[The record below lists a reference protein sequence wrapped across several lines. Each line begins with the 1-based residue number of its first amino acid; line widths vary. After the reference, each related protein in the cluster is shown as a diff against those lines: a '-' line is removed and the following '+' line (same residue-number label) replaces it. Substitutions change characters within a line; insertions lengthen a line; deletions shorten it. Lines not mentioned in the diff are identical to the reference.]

1 MASCHDVGI
10 EVNITNRRPR
20 MASITQALQ
29 QIKADL
35 QSVLSEEHIAQVCQE
50 CGHTWRTRL
59 LDPIV
64 TVHIFILQVL
74 HGNTAMTHL
83 PRLVGRRF
91 TAAAY
96 CLARQRLP
104 LALLQGLVRR
114 VVAQLQRTNDAEQ
127 RWRGHRTF
135 FVDGSSCS
143 MPDTPDLR
151 KHFGQPSGQEPGC
164 GFPIAHLLALCDAA
178 TGTIIDLLASSWR
191 IHDLTRMAELH
202 PHLQGG
208 DVLVADRG
216 FCSYA
221 HLALLFMQKV
231 QTVFRVHQRI
241 IVDFRPH
248 RPHAEGHH
256 TRGCPRSR
264 WLASLG
270 FEDQLVMWRRPTIK
284 ARWMTAEAHAELPE
298 YIVVRELRYRVGQ
311 RGFRTRAV
319 TLVTTL
325 LDPEEYPGEAL
336 AELYGARWQIEVN
349 FRHLKQ
355 TLGLDVLKSQTA
367 AGVRKELLV
376 FALVYNLVCQVMT
389 EAAAARGL
397 LVARVSFIDALRALV
412 FASHGQGVTVVLVNP
427 HRPGRTE
434 PRVRKR
440 RPKEYP
446 LMTKPRPALRQAL
459 LEQDVAA

>member
-1 MASCHDVGI
+1 
-10 EVNITNRRPR
+10 
-20 MASITQALQ
+20 MASITRALE

-35 QSVLSEEHIAQVCQE
+35 GNVLSEEHIAQVCRAV
-50 CGHTWRTRL
+50 GHTWRTRL
-59 LDPIV
+59 LDPVV

-74 HGNTAMTHL
+74 HGNSAMTHL

-104 LALLQGLVRR
+104 LAVLQTLVRQ
-114 VVAQLQRTNDAEQ
+114 VVAQLQRANDAEH

-135 FVDGSSCS
+135 FADGSSCS
-143 MPDTPDLR
+143 MPDTPDLQ
-151 KHFGQPSGQEPGC
+151 KHFGQPSGQKPGC
-164 GFPIAHLLALCDAA
+164 GFPVAHLLALCDAA
-178 TGTIIDLLASSWR
+178 TGAIIDLLASSWR
-191 IHDLTRMAELH
+191 IHDLTRMGELH
-202 PHLQGG
+202 PHLRGG

-221 HLALLFMQKV
+221 HLALPFVQKV
-231 QTVFRVHQRI
+231 QAVLRVHQRI

-248 RPHAEGHH
+248 RPPAEDRH
-256 TRGCPRSR
+256 TKGRPRSR
-264 WLASLG
+264 WLAALG
-270 FEDQLVMWRRPTIK
+270 PLDQLVMWRKPAQPPRNVS
-284 ARWMTAEAHAELPE
+284 AEVFATLPA
-298 YIVVRELRYRVGQ
+298 YLVLRELRYRVGR

-325 LDPEEYPGEAL
+325 LDPERYPAAAL

-376 FALVYNLVCQVMT
+376 FALVYNLICQVMCET
-389 EAAAARGL
+389 GGVWRV
-397 LVARVSFIDALRALV
+397 LVARVSFSDALRALV

-427 HRPGRTE
+427 HRPGRVE

-446 LMTKPRPALRQAL
+446 LMTKPRAVLRQAL

>member
-1 MASCHDVGI
+1 
-10 EVNITNRRPR
+10 
-20 MASITQALQ
+20 MASITHALQ

-35 QSVLSEEHIAQVCQE
+35 GNVLSQEHIAQVCRE
-50 CGHTWRTRL
+50 VGHTWRTRL
-59 LDPIV
+59 LDPIM

-74 HGNTAMTHL
+74 HGNSAMTHL

-104 LALLQGLVRR
+104 LAVLQTLVQR
-114 VVAQLQRTNDAEQ
+114 VAAQLQRANDAEH

-151 KHFGQPSGQEPGC
+151 KHFGQPSGQQPGC
-164 GFPIAHLLALCDAA
+164 GFPVAHLLALCDAA

-202 PHLQGG
+202 PHLRDG
-208 DVLVADRG
+208 DLLVADRG

-221 HLALLFMQKV
+221 HLALLFMQKT
-231 QTVFRVHQRI
+231 QAVFRVHQRI
-241 IVDFRPH
+241 IVDFRPG
-248 RPHAEGHH
+248 RPQAQDRHSKG
-256 TRGCPRSR
+256 RPRSR
-264 WLASLG
+264 WLAALG
-270 FEDQLVMWRRPTIK
+270 FEDQLVMWPKPARPP
-284 ARWMTAEAHAELPE
+284 RNVSAEVFATLPA
-298 YIVVRELRYRVGQ
+298 YLVLRELRYGVGR
-311 RGFRTRAV
+311 RGFRTRQV

-325 LDPEEYPGEAL
+325 LDPERYPAEAL
-336 AELYGARWQIEVN
+336 AELYGARWQIEVD

-355 TLGLDVLKSQTA
+355 TLGLDVLKSQSV

-376 FALVYNLVCQVMT
+376 FALVYNLVRQLMCETGGVWRVL
-389 EAAAARGL
+389 A
-397 LVARVSFIDALRALV
+397 ARVSFIDALRALV
-412 FASHGQGVTVVLVNP
+412 FTSHGQGVTAVLVNP
-427 HRPGRTE
+427 HRPGRIE

-446 LMTKPRPALRQAL
+446 LMTQPRAVLRQVL
-459 LEQDVAA
+459 LEQDVAT

>member
-1 MASCHDVGI
+1 
-10 EVNITNRRPR
+10 
-20 MASITQALQ
+20 MASITHALQ
-29 QIKADL
+29 QIKTDL
-35 QSVLSEEHIAQVCQE
+35 GSVLSEEHIAQVCRE
-50 CGHTWRTRL
+50 VGHTWRTRL

-64 TVHIFILQVL
+64 TVHIFILQIL

-104 LALLQGLVRR
+104 LAVLQTLVRQ
-114 VVAQLQRTNDAEQ
+114 VVAQLQHTNDAEH

-143 MPDTPDLR
+143 MPDTPDLQE
-151 KHFGQPSGQEPGC
+151 HFGQPSGQKPGC
-164 GFPIAHLLALCDAA
+164 GFPVAHLLALCDAA

-191 IHDLTRMAELH
+191 IHDLTRMGELH
-202 PHLQGG
+202 PHLRDG

-216 FCSYA
+216 LCSYA
-221 HLALLFMQKV
+221 HVALLFMQEV
-231 QTVFRVHQRI
+231 QAVFRMHQRI

-248 RPHAEGHH
+248 RPPVEGRHAKG
-256 TRGCPRSR
+256 RPRSH
-264 WLASLG
+264 WLAALG
-270 FEDQLVMWRRPTIK
+270 TLDQLVMWPKPAQPPRNVS
-284 ARWMTAEAHAELPE
+284 AEVFATLPA
-298 YIVVRELRYRVGQ
+298 YLVLRELRYRVGC

-325 LDPEEYPGEAL
+325 LDPERYPVQAL

-355 TLGLDVLKSQTA
+355 TLGLDVLKSRSA
-367 AGVRKELLV
+367 VGVRKELLV
-376 FALVYNLVCQVMT
+376 FALVYNLVCQVMCET
-389 EAAAARGL
+389 AAAQGV
-397 LVARVSFIDALRALV
+397 LVARVSFIDALRALA
-412 FASHGQGVTVVLVNP
+412 FASHGHGVTAVLVNP
-427 HRPGRTE
+427 HRPGRIE

-446 LMTKPRPALRQAL
+446 LMTKPRAVLRQAL
-459 LEQDVAA
+459 LEQDIAA

>member
-1 MASCHDVGI
+1 
-10 EVNITNRRPR
+10 
-20 MASITQALQ
+20 MASITRALA

-35 QSVLSEEHIAQVCQE
+35 GSVLSEEHIAQVCRAV
-50 CGHTWRTRL
+50 GHTWRTRR

-104 LALLQGLVRR
+104 LAVLQTLVRQ
-114 VVAQLQRTNDAEQ
+114 VGACLQRANDAAH

-135 FVDGSSCS
+135 FTDGSSCS
-143 MPDTPDLR
+143 MPDTPDLQ
-151 KHFGQPSGQEPGC
+151 KHFGQPSGQKSGC
-164 GFPIAHLLALCDAA
+164 GFPVAHLLALCDAA
-178 TGTIIDLLASSWR
+178 TGAIIDLLASSWR
-191 IHDLTRMAELH
+191 IHDLTRMGELH
-202 PHLQGG
+202 PHLRGG

-231 QTVFRVHQRI
+231 HAVFRVHQRI
-241 IVDFRPH
+241 IVDFRPLRSH
-248 RPHAEGHH
+248 VEGHH
-256 TRGCPRSR
+256 TKGRPRSR
-264 WLASLG
+264 WLAALG
-270 FEDQLVMWRRPTIK
+270 GQDQIVMWRRPAIK
-284 ARWMTAEAHAELPE
+284 ARWMTAEEHAGLPE
-298 YIVVRELRYRVGQ
+298 YIVVRELRYRVGR

-325 LDPEEYPGEAL
+325 LDPERYPAEAL
-336 AELYGARWQIEVN
+336 AELYAARWQIEVN

-376 FALVYNLVCQVMT
+376 FALVYNLVCQVMCET
-389 EAAAARGL
+389 GGVWRVLA
-397 LVARVSFIDALRALV
+397 ARVSFIDALRALV

-427 HRPGRTE
+427 HRPGRIE
-434 PRVRKR
+434 SRVRKR

-446 LMTKPRPALRQAL
+446 LMTKPRAVLRQAL

>member
-1 MASCHDVGI
+1 
-10 EVNITNRRPR
+10 
-20 MASITQALQ
+20 MASITHALQ
-29 QIKADL
+29 QIKTNLGSA
-35 QSVLSEEHIAQVCQE
+35 LSEEHIAQACREV
-50 CGHTWRTRL
+50 GHAWRTRV

-74 HGNTAMTHL
+74 YGNTAMTHL

-104 LALLQGLVRR
+104 LAVLQTLVRQ
-114 VVAQLQRTNDAEQ
+114 VVAQLQRANDAEH

-143 MPDTPDLR
+143 MPDTPDLQ
-151 KHFGQPSGQEPGC
+151 KHFGQPSSQKPGC
-164 GFPIAHLLALCDAA
+164 GFPVAHLLALCDAA
-178 TGTIIDLLASSWR
+178 TGAIIDLLASSWWM
-191 IHDLTRMAELH
+191 HDLTRVGELH
-202 PHLQGG
+202 PHLRGG

-221 HLALLFMQKV
+221 HLALLFVQKV
-231 QTVFRVHQRI
+231 HAVFRVHQRI

-248 RPHAEGHH
+248 RPHAEGQH
-256 TRGCPRSR
+256 TKGRPRSR

-270 FEDQLVMWRRPTIK
+270 FEDQLVMWRKPARPP
-284 ARWMTAEAHAELPE
+284 RNVSAELFAALPE
-298 YIVVRELRYRVGQ
+298 YLVLRELRYRVG
-311 RGFRTRAV
+311 RGGFRTRAV

-325 LDPEEYPGEAL
+325 LDPERYPAEAL
-336 AELYGARWQIEVN
+336 AELYGARWQIETN

-355 TLGLDVLKSQTA
+355 TLGLDVLKSHTA

-376 FALVYNLVCQVMT
+376 FALVYNLVCQVMCET
-389 EAAAARGL
+389 ADLRRV
-397 LVARVSFIDALRALV
+397 LVARVSFIDALRALA
-412 FASHGQGVTVVLVNP
+412 FASHGQGATVVLVNP
-427 HRPGRTE
+427 HRPGRIE

-440 RPKEYP
+440 RPKQYP
-446 LMTKPRPALRQAL
+446 LMTKPRAVLRQAL
-459 LEQDVAA
+459 LEQDLAA

>member
-1 MASCHDVGI
+1 
-10 EVNITNRRPR
+10 
-20 MASITQALQ
+20 MASIAHALR

-35 QSVLSEEHIAQVCQE
+35 GNVLSEEHIGEVCRE
-50 CGHTWRTRL
+50 VGHAWRTRL

-104 LALLQGLVRR
+104 LAALQTLVRR
-114 VVAQLQRTNDAEQ
+114 VVAQLQRTNDAEH

-143 MPDTPDLR
+143 MPDTPDLQ
-151 KHFGQPSGQEPGC
+151 KHFGQPSGQKPGC
-164 GFPIAHLLALCDAA
+164 GFPVAHLLVLCDAA
-178 TGTIIDLLASSWR
+178 TGAIIDLLASTWQ
-191 IHDLTRMAELH
+191 IHDLTRMVELH
-202 PHLQGG
+202 PHLRDG

-231 QTVFRVHQRI
+231 QVVFRVHQRI
-241 IVDFRPH
+241 IVDFRPL
-248 RPHAEGHH
+248 RPHTEDRH
-256 TRGCPRSR
+256 TKGRPRSR
-264 WLASLG
+264 WLAALG
-270 FEDQLVMWRRPTIK
+270 GQDQIVMWRRPTIK
-284 ARWMTAEAHAELPE
+284 ARWMTAEEHAGLPE
-298 YIVVRELRYRVGQ
+298 YIVVRELCYRVGR

-325 LDPEEYPGEAL
+325 LDPERYPAEAL

-355 TLGLDVLKSQTA
+355 TLGMDVLKSQTA

-376 FALVYNLVCQVMT
+376 FALVYNLVCQVMCET
-389 EAAAARGL
+389 AAAQGV
-397 LVARVSFIDALRALV
+397 LVARVSFIDALRALA
-412 FASHGQGVTVVLVNP
+412 FASHAQGVTVVLVNP
-427 HRPGRTE
+427 HRPGRIE

-440 RPKEYP
+440 RPKKYP
-446 LMTKPRPALRQAL
+446 LMTKPRAVLRQAL
-459 LEQDVAA
+459 LEQEAAA

>member
-1 MASCHDVGI
+1 
-10 EVNITNRRPR
+10 
-20 MASITQALQ
+20 MASIVQALE
-29 QIKADL
+29 QIKTDL
-35 QSVLSEEHIAQVCQE
+35 GNVLSEEHIAAVCRE
-50 CGHTWRTRL
+50 VGHAWRMRV

-64 TVHIFILQVL
+64 TVHIFIIQVL

-104 LALLQGLVRR
+104 LAVLQTLVQH
-114 VVAQLQRTNDAEQ
+114 VVAQLQRTNDAEH

-135 FVDGSSCS
+135 FADGSSCS
-143 MPDTPDLR
+143 MPDTPDLQ
-151 KHFGQPSGQEPGC
+151 KHFGQPSGQQAGC
-164 GFPIAHLLALCDAA
+164 GFPVAHLLALCDAA
-178 TGTIIDLLASSWR
+178 TGAIIDLLASSWR
-191 IHDLTRMAELH
+191 IHDLTRMGELH
-202 PHLQGG
+202 PHLRGG

-231 QTVFRVHQRI
+231 QAVFRVHQRI
-241 IVDFRPH
+241 IVDFRPQ
-248 RPHAEGHH
+248 RPHAEGRH
-256 TRGCPRSR
+256 TKGRPRSR
-264 WLASLG
+264 WLAALG
-270 FEDQLVMWRRPTIK
+270 FEDQLVMWHKPAQPPRNVS
-284 ARWMTAEAHAELPE
+284 AEVFATLPE
-298 YIVVRELRYRVGQ
+298 YLVLRELRYRIGR

-325 LDPEEYPGEAL
+325 LDPERYPAEAL

-355 TLGLDVLKSQTA
+355 TLGLDVLRSQSA

-376 FALVYNLVCQVMT
+376 FALVYNLVCQVMCET
-389 EAAAARGL
+389 GGVRGVL
-397 LVARVSFIDALRALV
+397 AARVSFIDALRALV

-427 HRPGRTE
+427 HRPGRIE

-440 RPKEYP
+440 RPKQYP
-446 LMTKPRPALRQAL
+446 LMTNPRAVLRQAL

>member
-1 MASCHDVGI
+1 
-10 EVNITNRRPR
+10 

-35 QSVLSEEHIAQVCQE
+35 GSVLAEEHIARVCRE
-50 CGHTWRTRL
+50 AGHTWRARV
-59 LDPIV
+59 LDPVV

-104 LALLQGLVRR
+104 LAVLQTLVRQI
-114 VVAQLQRTNDAEQ
+114 VARLQRTSDAEH

-143 MPDTPDLR
+143 MPDTPDLQ
-151 KHFGQPSGQEPGC
+151 KHFGQPSAQKPGC
-164 GFPIAHLLALCDAA
+164 GFPVAHLLALCDAG
-178 TGTIIDLLASSWR
+178 TGAIIDLLASPWR
-191 IHDLTRMAELH
+191 IHDLTRMGELH
-202 PHLQGG
+202 PHLRDG

-221 HLALLFMQKV
+221 HLALLFMRKV
-231 QTVFRVHQRI
+231 QVVFRVHQRI
-241 IVDFRPH
+241 LIDFRPH
-248 RPHAEGHH
+248 RPHTEDRH
-256 TRGCPRSR
+256 TQSRPRSR
-264 WLASLG
+264 WLAALG

-284 ARWMTAEAHAELPE
+284 ARWMSAEAHAGLPE
-298 YIVVRELRYRVGQ
+298 YIVVRELRYRVGR

-325 LDPEEYPGEAL
+325 LDPERYPAEAL
-336 AELYGARWQIEVN
+336 AELYRARWRIEVN

-355 TLGLDVLKSQTA
+355 TLGLDVLKSRTA

-376 FALVYNLVCQVMT
+376 FALVYNLVCQVMC
-389 EAAAARGL
+389 EAAGAWRVW
-397 LVARVSFIDALRALV
+397 VARVSFIDALRALV
-412 FASHGQGVTVVLVNP
+412 FASHGRASPAAPSLTPGHHTITPVLVNP
-427 HRPGRTE
+427 YRPGRIE

-446 LMTKPRPALRQAL
+446 LMTKPRAALRQTL
-459 LEQDVAA
+459 LEQNDAA